1 MTKNYSHVCTSCSS
15 PTLLT
20 KETISGGFLENIMIY
35 GACILPI
42 FVLLSWGLFFWGIVW
57 GVLWSIAVYFYNNH
71 KKKICPTCKMKSLIP
86 ITTPLGMELM
96 KHNGWI

>member
-1 MTKNYSHVCTSCSS
+1 MTENYSHVCTSCSS

-71 KKKICPTCKMKSLIP
+71 KKKNLPNLQNEIVNTNNHTSRHGID
-86 ITTPLGMELM
+86 EA
-96 KHNGWI
+96 